1 MLSISI
7 INKYNT
13 IQCNGGQMQIKSY
26 VLRDFS
32 NEENPTIFELCL
44 SGIALNI
51 HISLIILG
59 WLFEKTYQTAQ
70 YKSTKGLNKVKRYSK
85 GKKAQAAMGTQPDFQ
100 VSSPGSFLDYPG
112 CA

>member
-32 NEENPTIFELCL
+32 NEENPTIFEFMLKWYC
-44 SGIALNI
+44 I
-51 HISLIILG
+51 
-59 WLFEKTYQTAQ
+59 K
-70 YKSTKGLNKVKRYSK
+70 
-85 GKKAQAAMGTQPDFQ
+85 QPDFI
-100 VSSPGSFLDYPG
+100 DYIG
-112 CA
+112 LAI